1 MKFTMKHFPYLFL
14 FFMFLSCHTQNEK
27 KVQNNS
33 DYTSIIEK
41 AFAKEAAVEL
51 DSAFYYFNKAKLIC
65 TSDEKEKKIYAL
77 LGMANVQKTNCDFV
91 GLEETAT
98 EALSIYNETIYKDH
112 LYNSLG
118 IAYNEQGD
126 YKNALQYYNKV
137 YQTTKK
143 EIDRITIQNN
153 IAVNYLDQ
161 KEYPKSIAILEKLI
175 KNDTLKINPQE
186 LARVT
191 DNLGYAYFKIKKDS
205 LAKLYLETS
214 LKYRDSLDSD
224 YEKIASYIHLSEF
237 YIIKN
242 PALSK
247 DFAQNAYTFATN
259 VNSPDDRLEALDLLI
274 KNPTN
279 KNAINNFKTFS
290 FINDSINTSR
300 QSAKNQFS
308 KIKHDS
314 KIALQKNEKLKVEK
328 EFITYLFLGFGIIT
342 LLIYFL
348 IRSKNKRKLQKSA
361 YETET
366 RISKRLHDEL
376 ANDVFNTMTYA
387 ETQDLSETDK
397 KENFLNQIETI
408 YNRTRNISL
417 ENSEIDTDKNFK
429 ENLSLLIKSYD
440 TAENHIIIKN
450 FDAIDWN
457 TTKKITKITIHR
469 MLQELLIN
477 MKKHSQSSLVVIG
490 FESKNKHYEINYS
503 DNGVGINKTAKF
515 KNGLQNAENRIKT
528 INGTFTFE
536 TESQKGFKAKIVFPK

>member
-205 LAKLYLETS
+205 LAKFYLETS

-237 YIIKN
+237 YFIKN
-242 PALSK
+242 PTLSK

-376 ANDVFNTMTYA
+376 ANDVYNTMTYA
-387 ETQDLSETDK
+387 ETQDLSEADK

-429 ENLSLLIKSYD
+429 ENLSNLISSYNTD
-440 TAENHIIIKN
+440 QTNIIIKN

-490 FESKNKHYEINYS
+490 FESKNKTYEINYS
-503 DNGVGINKTAKF
+503 DNGIGSTKTMKF
-515 KNGLQNAENRIKT
+515 KNGLQNVENRIKT